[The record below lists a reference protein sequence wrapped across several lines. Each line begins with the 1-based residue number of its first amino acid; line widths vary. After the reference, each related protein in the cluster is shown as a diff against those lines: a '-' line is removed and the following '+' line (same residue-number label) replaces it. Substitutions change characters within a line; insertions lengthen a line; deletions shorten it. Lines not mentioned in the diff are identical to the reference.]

1 MTCTLKTI
9 RKFCC
14 FAIFAAFLLICLDS
28 VSKFIPT
35 GYNRAVKNHNSKD
48 FSKAL
53 PVFAKLAKRGDKRAQ
68 YYMGRM
74 NHLGEGR
81 PQDKQEAVRWYRM
94 SAEQGFARA
103 QNNLGI
109 LMLEQGNISEAIAL
123 FEKAIAQGLPQG
135 RKNLEAALQQ
145 EQLVIQ
151 RDLAARPNT
160 PTRQNQNDPSME
172 FNFHRLRDGLR

>member
-1 MTCTLKTI
+1 MVSVKSI
-9 RKFCC
+9 RKFCYA
-14 FAIFAAFLLICLDS
+14 AICASLLLIAFDT
-28 VSKFIPT
+28 VSQLVPT
-35 GYNRAVKNHNSKD
+35 GYDSAVKKHDAKD
-48 FSKAL
+48 FSKAY

-68 YYMGRM
+68 YYMGRIH
-74 NHLGEGR
+74 HLGEGR
-81 PQDKQEAVRWYRM
+81 PQDKQEAVRWYRL

-123 FEKAIAQGLPQG
+123 FEKVIAQGLPQG

-160 PTRQNQNDPSME
+160 PTQQNQHDPSME
-172 FNFHRLRDGLR
+172 FNFHRMRDGLH

>member
-1 MTCTLKTI
+1 MC
-9 RKFCC
+9 
-14 FAIFAAFLLICLDS
+14 AALLLICFDYA
-28 VSKFIPT
+28 SKFILT
-35 GYNRAVKNHNSKD
+35 GYDRGVKNHDNKD
-48 FSKAL
+48 FSKAY

-68 YYMGRM
+68 YYVGRM

-123 FEKAIAQGLPQG
+123 FEKAIAQGLPQA

-145 EQLVIQ
+145 EQLAIA
-151 RDLAARPNT
+151 RDLTVRPNT
-160 PTRQNQNDPSME
+160 PTQQNAHDPSME
-172 FNFHRLRDGLR
+172 FNFHRMRDGLR